1 MSKRYQ
7 IYCDYRKAINKADEL
22 VKYANKLRSIATDEI
37 NCEPEV
43 LDKSWTGTGKEI
55 ISGKLRNTGNDI
67 VEVSKN
73 LIKVAN
79 TIRGIAEKNYR
90 AEMRALEIA
99 QNREY

>member
-7 IYCDYRKAINKADEL
+7 IYCDYRKAISKADEL

-37 NCEPEV
+37 NCEPGV
-43 LDKSWTGTGKEI
+43 LEKSWTGTGKDI

-79 TIRGIAEKNYR
+79 TIKGIAEKNYR